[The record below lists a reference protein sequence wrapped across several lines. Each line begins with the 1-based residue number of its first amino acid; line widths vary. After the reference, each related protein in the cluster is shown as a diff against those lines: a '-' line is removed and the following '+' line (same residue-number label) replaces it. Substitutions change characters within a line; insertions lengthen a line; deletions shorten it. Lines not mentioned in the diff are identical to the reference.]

1 LNESDDRTRSAAAAI
16 TSALDRLWGKF
27 LPEIRERV
35 TVLESAAAGFAA
47 NTLTETQRVQ
57 ASSAAHKLAG
67 TLGTFGLTRGT
78 VLARE
83 LELMYAED
91 IGPDA
96 EMSAKL
102 AELSAELKALV
113 EKRKSSESAS

>member
-1 LNESDDRTRSAAAAI
+1 MDESDDRERAAAAAMA
-16 TSALDRLWGKF
+16 SALDALWTKF
-27 LPEIRERV
+27 LPEIRQRAA
-35 TVLESAAAGFAA
+35 VLESAAAGFAA
-47 NTLTETQRVQ
+47 NTLTESQRTD

-96 EMSAKL
+96 ETGAKL
-102 AELSAELKALV
+102 AELTAELRGMI
-113 EKRKSSESAS
+113 EERK

>member
-1 LNESDDRTRSAAAAI
+1 MDSNPISKPEISAAI
-16 TSALDRLWGKF
+16 DKLWTKF

-35 TVLESAAAGFAA
+35 AVLEAAAAGFEA
-47 NTLTETQRVQ
+47 NTLTITQQ
-57 ASSAAHKLAG
+57 EEASSAAHKLAG

-91 IGPDA
+91 SGPDA
-96 EMSAKL
+96 AMGAKL
-102 AELSAELKALV
+102 TSITAELKGIV
-113 EKRKSSESAS
+113 EGRK